1 MLSNCINQTYIIRII
16 FTYQKSLLPFEK
28 FGLISCILTGIFLYQ
43 KLQLTRIRV
52 KVTSADIPNY
62 QCQCVYE
69 ILEILNIRTFQKRI
83 GYIWNTQCFSWN
95 WLFIRKYI
103 SKYINISKTHW
114 ESQCIIEIFLYLIL
128 NFQCVFE
135 IIELWYFKI
144 FLKTHW
150 AILLANALNAFNALL
165 K

>member
-1 MLSNCINQTYIIRII
+1 MRYWISKHLKHLNISQNALKQLAISATDEVPCKRTY
-16 FTYQKSLLPFEK
+16 
-28 FGLISCILTGIFLYQ
+28 LTQWDIGIC
-43 KLQLTRIRV
+43 KLQYIQ
-52 KVTSADIPNY
+52 S
-62 QCQCVYE
+62 
-69 ILEILNIRTFQKRI
+69 LNAFLKFLRFWISEYFKNALAI
-83 GYIWNTQCFSWN
+83 FWNTQCFSWN

-114 ESQCIIEIFLYLIL
+114 ESQCVIEIFLYLIL

-135 IIELWYFKI
+135 IFELWYFKI